1 MFNIS
6 VLYYLKGE
14 IILPRYN
21 LLNDN
26 TTPIWYVNIILQTV
40 IIIASCNIKADCSLG
55 HVFGEWLRF
64 NIYDTCTDNKIDF
77 DTKL

>member
-1 MFNIS
+1 M
-6 VLYYLKGE
+6 
-14 IILPRYN
+14 
-21 LLNDN
+21 NDN